1 MITANKMIE
10 IWGRKNAY
18 NVQKVI
24 WTLHELNLE
33 YIHHDVGSTPGE
45 LETGEFLS
53 MNPHARI
60 PVILD
65 NKAFIWESN
74 TITRYLAASYGRNSL
89 WDDNPINRSKAE
101 RWMDWELATL
111 QPDFIDLFWGY
122 YRTPEK
128 KRDISKIAV
137 SKARCEHHFQILNE
151 HLNAQSFV
159 AGESFTMGDIPCA
172 TGLYRYF
179 GMGLDVERPEY
190 LNSWYERLSE
200 REAFKQCIMTP
211 FDELRGREHF

>member
-1 MITANKMIE
+1 MIE

-18 NVQKVI
+18 NVQKII
-24 WTLHELNLE
+24 WALHELNLD

-45 LETGEFLS
+45 LNTDEFLAK
-53 MNPHARI
+53 NPHASI
-60 PVILD
+60 PVIRD
-65 NKAFIWESN
+65 KSEFIWESN
-74 TITRYLAASYGRNSL
+74 TITRYLSASYGKNTL
-89 WDDNPINRSKAE
+89 WAENPTIRSRAE

-128 KRDISKIAV
+128 ERDITKVEV
-137 SKARCEHHFQILNE
+137 SKSRCERHFQKLDQ
-151 HLNAQSFV
+151 HLKAQPFV

-179 GMGLDVERPEY
+179 SMGLDVERPVH
-190 LNSWYERLSE
+190 LFSWYKRLSE
-200 REAFKQCIMTP
+200 RVAFQECIMTP
-211 FDELRGREHF
+211 YNELKGRVQF

>member
-1 MITANKMIE
+1 
-10 IWGRKNAY
+10 
-18 NVQKVI
+18 
-24 WTLHELNLE
+24 
-33 YIHHDVGSTPGE
+33 
-45 LETGEFLS
+45 
-53 MNPHARI
+53 
-60 PVILD
+60 
-65 NKAFIWESN
+65 
-74 TITRYLAASYGRNSL
+74 
-89 WDDNPINRSKAE
+89 
-101 RWMDWELATL
+101 MDWELATL

-151 HLNAQSFV
+151 HLKAQSFV